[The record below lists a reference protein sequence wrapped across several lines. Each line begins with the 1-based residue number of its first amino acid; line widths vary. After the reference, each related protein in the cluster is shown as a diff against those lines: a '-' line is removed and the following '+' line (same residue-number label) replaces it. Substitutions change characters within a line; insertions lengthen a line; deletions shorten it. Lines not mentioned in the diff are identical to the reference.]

1 MSPVSDMTPQHVARM
16 GAHDGQFHPVGWA
29 PSAALASLV
38 PARLDSGDRMEI
50 VPGVHSI
57 GPTTAGL
64 VKGGYAHAYLFEKD
78 DELTLVDTLWD
89 DDAHVVLKY
98 LSQIGRSPKE
108 LKQIAL
114 THGHRS
120 HLGGLATLQGL
131 SGAKVYAHEAEAE
144 IIAGRQRA
152 APVRLDYLHPLILYP
167 FRILALLGIPRHIP
181 CEVTMLLKDEGND
194 SVGGLDVIYTPGHTP
209 GHLAFYDAGHN
220 VLIAGDAVATW
231 PSFGTGWPGFN
242 QDEHQYRASFKTL
255 VAMDPRYVGTGH
267 GEPIENAGTTRL
279 ASLLKPSPA
288 RRQPGTGPQGKNGLS
303 TPRSTH
309 PSSG

>member
-1 MSPVSDMTPQHVARM
+1 
-16 GAHDGQFHPVGWA
+16 
-29 PSAALASLV
+29 
-38 PARLDSGDRMEI
+38 MEI
-50 VPGVHSI
+50 APGVHSI

-64 VKGGYAHAYLFEKD
+64 VKGGYAHAYLFVND

-98 LSQIGRSPKE
+98 LSQIGRSPKQ
-108 LKQIAL
+108 LKHIAL

-144 IIAGRQRA
+144 IIAGRKP
-152 APVRLDYLHPLILYP
+152 APRVRLDFLRPMILYP
-167 FRILALLGIPRHIP
+167 FRILALLHLPKHTP
-181 CEVTMLLKDEGND
+181 CEVTVSLKDD
-194 SVGGLDVIYTPGHTP
+194 VKPPDIGGLEVIYTPGHTP
-209 GHLAFYDAGHN
+209 GHLAFYHAEHK

-231 PSFGTGWPGFN
+231 PSFGAGWPGFN
-242 QDEHQYRASFKTL
+242 QNEEQYQDSLRKL
-255 VAMDPRYVGTGH
+255 VKMDTRYVGTGH

-279 ASLLKPSPA
+279 ASLVRPSQTLT
-288 RRQPGTGPQGKNGLS
+288 QPGTGPQGKNGLS
-303 TPRSTH
+303 TTRSTR